1 MYCVNCGAA
10 ITPGT
15 HFCVS
20 CGKPVPGAPA
30 QSAPQSVGGGAAA
43 GPAYSLGPTATAM
56 PAAPLSPELEKLR
69 GVGGWLLVFCIV
81 VTIIHP
87 LINLAEAVATPQP
100 GVIFL
105 DLLLSAAAVTT
116 GVSVWSKQSWA
127 FTMVKAY
134 FITMIVVA
142 VLIFIGAATE
152 TNSQVQIDSFVTGIR
167 VLVWVGIWWSYFRR
181 SKRVLATFGR
191 NA

>member
-1 MYCVNCGAA
+1 MYCANCGAA

-20 CGKPVPGAPA
+20 CGKQVPGAPA
-30 QSAPQSVGGGAAA
+30 QSMPQSVGGGAAA
-43 GPAYSLGPTATAM
+43 GPAYSLGPTGTAM
-56 PAAPLSPELEKLR
+56 PTAPLLPELQKLQ
-69 GVGGWLLVFCIV
+69 GIGGWLLFFCIV
-81 VTIIHP
+81 VTVVHP
-87 LINLAEAVATPQP
+87 LVNLAEAVATPQP

-116 GVSVWSKQSWA
+116 GVSVWSKRSWA
-127 FTMVKAY
+127 FTMVKTY
-134 FITMIVVA
+134 FIIMIVVS

-152 TNSQVQIDSFVTGIR
+152 TNVEARVDSFVTGIR
-167 VLVWVGIWWSYFRR
+167 VLIWVAIWWSYFRK